1 VSLQPHQQR
10 VTDEAAAAAAAG
22 VPYRKL
28 LKWQMGGG
36 KSLGGISVAES
47 LGRPYSVVA
56 PAGVRPTLNAEIAR
70 FTDQATPHEVFSY
83 AAAARGRRPAP
94 GTGTLV
100 VDEAQALG
108 SPSARARAVGDMA
121 ARADN
126 LILMSGTP
134 VRNDPAE
141 FAPILA
147 ALTGRHVSQDDFR
160 RRYVGTE
167 FDRPGGI
174 VGRLLGRPAAERE
187 VLTNQDE
194 LKQLLAG
201 KVDYYAPPAAA
212 AAVKDETIETPL
224 TKSQTALYQAMWG
237 KLPAILR
244 FKLRFNYPLSADEL
258 RRYRSFMT
266 GPRQLAL
273 SDLPFQPRPDAARA
287 FENSGKLR
295 VAFDNLRAHL
305 APDPRTKAIV
315 YSNFPTAG
323 LDPYAAALAKANIPH
338 AVFHGGL
345 NDAQRKELVDGF
357 NANRLRVALVGPAGA
372 EGISL
377 KGSQLIQLLDPYWNE
392 ARTRQARARGI
403 RFDSHTGLP
412 EDLRGVTVQKYV
424 ATLPPGVKDRLL
436 QAVGID
442 RTDRRET
449 VDHYLTRMSEQKELL
464 NRQLDDLLK
473 EVGSAGAPIKKAG
486 LSPPVLLAA
495 ADAPPKPPP
504 LVRLL
509 RAKALSDAGDYR
521 GKAEI
526 VRAMVAE
533 APHEWVVDS
542 DAGHVVGLTHV
553 PLGFRLHLPK
563 RELAGTPLARPA
575 AAA

>member
-224 TKSQTALYQAMWG
+224 PRSLRSPLHTIMLIMRRPKMLFSCWISTSTPPLEFASACTTNNIVPPLRG
-237 KLPAILR
+237 LHPLLLRRRFPAI
-244 FKLRFNYPLSADEL
+244 
-258 RRYRSFMT
+258 
-266 GPRQLAL
+266 
-273 SDLPFQPRPDAARA
+273 A
-287 FENSGKLR
+287 FHE
-295 VAFDNLRAHL
+295 
-305 APDPRTKAIV
+305 
-315 YSNFPTAG
+315 
-323 LDPYAAALAKANIPH
+323 
-338 AVFHGGL
+338 
-345 NDAQRKELVDGF
+345 
-357 NANRLRVALVGPAGA
+357 
-372 EGISL
+372 
-377 KGSQLIQLLDPYWNE
+377 SQ
-392 ARTRQARARGI
+392 
-403 RFDSHTGLP
+403 
-412 EDLRGVTVQKYV
+412 
-424 ATLPPGVKDRLL
+424 
-436 QAVGID
+436 
-442 RTDRRET
+442 
-449 VDHYLTRMSEQKELL
+449 
-464 NRQLDDLLK
+464 
-473 EVGSAGAPIKKAG
+473 
-486 LSPPVLLAA
+486 
-495 ADAPPKPPP
+495 
-504 LVRLL
+504 
-509 RAKALSDAGDYR
+509 
-521 GKAEI
+521 
-526 VRAMVAE
+526 
-533 APHEWVVDS
+533 
-542 DAGHVVGLTHV
+542 
-553 PLGFRLHLPK
+553 
-563 RELAGTPLARPA
+563 
-575 AAA
+575 